1 MGNLCNKQQDDI
13 KPANLPNHKRKG
25 PTMVSYDFDS
35 AKGQIRSIEALSAQS
50 NTEVAEEGKRVPVT
64 KNLGKRR

>member
-1 MGNLCNKQQDDI
+1 MGNLCNKQQDNI

-35 AKGQIRSIEALSAQS
+35 ARGQMRSLEALSAQPH
-50 NTEVAEEGKRVPVT
+50 TEVAEEGKRVPAV
-64 KNLGKRR
+64 KKLGKRK